1 MTSLISDFD
10 FKKKTFFKNAICT
23 IKCNIYF
30 NLQELNN
37 IIGGQLSSTL
47 PGVRLVKIID
57 GNRYVF
63 IIYKSGT
70 IVLTNIFFLNNIH
83 PLINFLS
90 DMFIF
95 CIYKNIA
102 KFHVEKRI
110 IPASSDSYEDYN
122 DYDQLAKKIEFS
134 ILVEN
139 FQFSFQINEV
149 LFDHYYLKQRRRDI
163 ECLYIGRETGETNI
177 KNRAEIIDYN
187 FYKFLYKRLVEY
199 EFNFDH
205 LFISF
210 KNNFPADL
218 LKIHVS
224 RGADL
229 TDLINLKSCAAKRR
243 KKNDFSDQI
252 ISVHFFNN
260 GKMII
265 TGAQTKNDIFH
276 IEIILNIIIEY
287 FFTECCTH

>member
-1 MTSLISDFD
+1 MSLTNNLDL
-10 FKKKTFFKNAICT
+10 KKKTFFKNAICT
-23 IKCNIYF
+23 IKCNLYF
-30 NLQELNN
+30 DLIELNN
-37 IIGGQLSSTL
+37 TIGGQLSSTL
-47 PGVRLVKIID
+47 PGVRLVRIIE

-70 IVLTNIFFLNNIH
+70 IVLTNIFFLNNIQ

-95 CIYKNIA
+95 CVYKNIA
-102 KFHVEKRI
+102 KFHGEKKTSQSVENPIDDLIR
-110 IPASSDSYEDYN
+110 
-122 DYDQLAKKIEFS
+122 KIEFS

-149 LFDHYYLKQRRRDI
+149 LFHHYYLKHKKKDI
-163 ECLYIGRETGETNI
+163 ECLYIGREDDENKI
-177 KNRAEIIDYN
+177 KNTTEIVDYR
-187 FYKFLYKRLVEY
+187 FYKFLYKRLIEY

-218 LKIHVS
+218 LKIHVT
-224 RGADL
+224 RGG
-229 TDLINLKSCAAKRR
+229 DLIDLIKLKSCAAKRR
-243 KKNDFSDQI
+243 KKNDFSNQI

-276 IEIILNIIIEY
+276 IEIIFNIIIEY
-287 FFTECCTH
+287 FFTECCTN